1 MVSRRDSSGGGSR
14 TYDLVVLGG
23 GTAGLVSSVIAAS
36 VGARVAL
43 VERDRTGGDC
53 LWTGCVPSKSLI
65 ASARLAE
72 QMRTA
77 GKLGLAGVEP
87 EIELGRV
94 MDRVRE
100 AIATIEPH
108 DSPERLREEGVEV
121 IAGEGRFEDART
133 LAVGGRRLRFR
144 VAIVATGSQPAT
156 APGTGPGERTTSRP
170 RTRSGNCANCP
181 RDWSCSAEARSAA
194 SSDRRS
200 AGSGPRWRSSSSPNG
215 CWAGGARGE
224 RADRRAPRRR
234 GRRGAAPNP
243 GGRGAHAA
251 ATAPRSARRPER
263 ARRARLRPDPG
274 RRRTRTPHRRPR
286 ARGGRGRGRSR
297 RRRRVDERLRTT
309 AAGIYAAGDV
319 TGRLP
324 FTHVAA
330 HHARVASVNALFGGR
345 RTVEETIP
353 WVTFT
358 DPEVARV
365 GLSGAQARERWGAE
379 AQVARSEYS
388 SLDRAITDARAYGFA
403 LLVADPRGRLVGA
416 TVAAPGGGEAIA
428 ELAARVRNRGE
439 DRLGVDDRACL
450 PDPGRGPGASG
461 RRTPAPALFEPG
473 LPGAGAIGTRCA
485 PAVRPALR
493 VTPLTDGES
502 WARRE
507 LEILRAAGYGP
518 TAIAAFLRAS
528 RERAAATRRARPELV
543 RQSRTWTGAGAAAWV
558 ALALAGRQPFRR
570 RLASGLGW
578 WAAVALMLDWHLGMV
593 ETEDGRRRSLGP
605 ADALTLGRAWL
616 VPVLADRSI
625 PPPCSPWRR
634 PICSTGSPPGRPNRP
649 VPAAISRAW
658 STPPSSA
665 RRCLPRSGPTVFHE
679 P

>member
-1 MVSRRDSSGGGSR
+1 MNRIPGSR
-14 TYDLVVLGG
+14 GRTPIASKDRYDLVVLGG

-94 MDRVRE
+94 MDRARE

-108 DSPERLREEGVEV
+108 DSPERLRDEGVEV
-121 IAGEGRFEDART
+121 IAGEGRFEDAHT
-133 LAVGGRRLRFR
+133 LAVGDRRLRFR
-144 VAIVATGSQPAT
+144 VAIVATGSQPALPPVPGLESAAVSTTDTIWELRELPSRLVVLGGGPIGCELGQAFGRLGSDVVMVELTDRLLGKEEPEASALIAERLGGEGVEVRLRTQAAEVRNGAGDRAEIVLEGPSGRGAT
-156 APGTGPGERTTSRP
+156 AFDRILVATGRRP
-170 RTRSGNCANCP
+170 RTADLGLEAAGVEVDRSGAVV
-181 RDWSCSAEARSAA
+181 
-194 SSDRRS
+194 
-200 AGSGPRWRSSSSPNG
+200 
-215 CWAGGARGE
+215 
-224 RADRRAPRRR
+224 
-234 GRRGAAPNP
+234 
-243 GGRGAHAA
+243 
-251 ATAPRSARRPER
+251 
-263 ARRARLRPDPG
+263 
-274 RRRTRTPHRRPR
+274 
-286 ARGGRGRGRSR
+286 
-297 RRRRVDERLRTT
+297 VDERLRTT

-324 FTHVAA
+324 VTHVAA

-428 ELAARVRNRGE
+428 ELAARVRNREKIDSVSTTVHAYPTLAEGPARAADE
-439 DRLGVDDRACL
+439 HLRRRYSSRGYRVLARSVLG
-450 PDPGRGPGASG
+450 
-461 RRTPAPALFEPG
+461 
-473 LPGAGAIGTRCA
+473 
-485 PAVRPALR
+485 
-493 VTPLTDGES
+493 
-502 WARRE
+502 ARR
-507 LEILRAAGYGP
+507 L
-518 TAIAAFLRAS
+518 F
-528 RERAAATRRARPELV
+528 ARL
-543 RQSRTWTGAGAAAWV
+543 
-558 ALALAGRQPFRR
+558 
-570 RLASGLGW
+570 SG
-578 WAAVALMLDWHLGMV
+578 
-593 ETEDGRRRSLGP
+593 
-605 ADALTLGRAWL
+605 
-616 VPVLADRSI
+616 
-625 PPPCSPWRR
+625 
-634 PICSTGSPPGRPNRP
+634 
-649 VPAAISRAW
+649 
-658 STPPSSA
+658 
-665 RRCLPRSGPTVFHE
+665 
-679 P
+679 